1 MVENTDQPSQ
11 LILGVH
17 SARPESVSRGE
28 VRREMVSPQ
37 LLAVDLMRYNKT
49 VCTQDKPAVESKTED
64 LTKIREAHQ
73 KEKAAGRCVA
83 FKA

>member
-1 MVENTDQPSQ
+1 
-11 LILGVH
+11 
-17 SARPESVSRGE
+17 
-28 VRREMVSPQ
+28 MVSPQ

-64 LTKIREAHQ
+64 LKKIREAHQ